1 MNQPNQVNILQ
12 NQSFKVKK
20 KLIVLSLNTRTSE
33 KRKKKTQTVSE
44 RSSTLTSHISW
55 PKPKRLT
62 AWLAGHSHG
71 LVHCTDTGTCKSIYK
86 YRIAEY
92 YSILTLEHRLR
103 GWFSSN
109 PVTGLLLLDNCKCSK
124 RRQHCKHS

>member
-20 KLIVLSLNTRTSE
+20 KKVNCIISKHQNI
-33 KRKKKTQTVSE
+33 RKKEKKTQTVSE

-103 GWFSSN
+103 GWFSS
-109 PVTGLLLLDNCKCSK
+109 TGLLLLDNCKCSK